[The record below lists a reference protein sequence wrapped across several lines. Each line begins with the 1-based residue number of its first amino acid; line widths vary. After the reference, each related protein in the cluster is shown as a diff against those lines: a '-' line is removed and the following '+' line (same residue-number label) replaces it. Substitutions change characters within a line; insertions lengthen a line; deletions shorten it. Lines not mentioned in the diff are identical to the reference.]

1 MQKKKSENWKW
12 LNDSF
17 ASKQIGD
24 EFQGGSGPGHSPQSF
39 KATFPINWPN
49 KFEDFY

>member
-17 ASKQIGD
+17 ASKQNGD
-24 EFQGGSGPGHSPQSF
+24 EFQGGRGHL
-39 KATFPINWPN
+39 AVVITLFP
-49 KFEDFY
+49 KVSYSLA